1 MNVPQLKKVTATVV
15 IALLFDMYY
24 LMQFTRSL
32 SLLRELALVPC
43 ISWPTENIKQT
54 STGRLTMTTSRS
66 SENAVA
72 HVRDREVWKEI
83 SKTS

>member
-24 LMQFTRSL
+24 LMQFTHSL

-54 STGRLTMTTSRS
+54 
-66 SENAVA
+66 
-72 HVRDREVWKEI
+72 
-83 SKTS
+83 